1 MIMKNLIK
9 ITMGLLVAAM
19 AAGCSAFGEDCVAVC
34 GGGEVKIIDM
44 AKSEGDKLHEVWS
57 WRIDEQTEGL
67 PAEYAEYL
75 NPLDEC
81 KFVDGKRKL
90 LLTSSHSG
98 VVLIDLKTRKNLF
111 YARVPMAHSADLLP
125 NDRVAVA
132 LSTHE
137 KGNSLEIYD
146 IAQPEKVLW
155 RDSLFS
161 GHGTVWHAERESL
174 YALGYDVLREYKL
187 RDWQSDNP
195 SLEMVASWPIPV
207 RSGHDLVKVDEQR
220 MLVSGHEGVYWFDV
234 KSGEYAPFEPLAE
247 TVNVKS
253 VNYNARS
260 GRLIYTKAEES
271 WWTHHIYQ
279 ENPAKVIT
287 IDNMNIYKVRPAW

>member
-1 MIMKNLIK
+1 
-9 ITMGLLVAAM
+9 MGLLAAAVVAS
-19 AAGCSAFGEDCVAVC
+19 CSPYGENHVAVC
-34 GGGEVKIIDM
+34 GGKEVKIIDM
-44 AKSEGDKLHEVWS
+44 EKSQGTALHEVWS
-57 WRIDEQTEGL
+57 WHIDSPTEGL

-81 KFVDGKRKL
+81 KFVDGNRKL

-98 VVLIDLKTRKNLF
+98 VVLLDLKSKKNLF

-132 LSTHE
+132 LSTH
-137 KGNSLEIYD
+137 KQGNSLEIYD
-146 IAQPEKVLW
+146 ISQPEKVLW
-155 RDSLFS
+155 RDSLYS
-161 GHGTVWHAERESL
+161 GHGAVWHAERESL

-187 RDWQSDNP
+187 KDWHSDTP
-195 SLEMVASWPIPV
+195 SLELKQSWPIPV
-207 RSGHDLVKVDEQR
+207 KSGHDLVKVDAER

-234 KSGEYAPFEPLAE
+234 ESGEYLPFEPLAE

-260 GRLIYTKAEES
+260 GRLVYTKAEES

-279 ENPAKVIT
+279 ENPTKVIT
-287 IDNMNIYKVRPAW
+287 IDSMNIYKVRPVW

>member
-1 MIMKNLIK
+1 MKKVIY
-9 ITMGLLVAAM
+9 IVMGLLVAAM
-19 AAGCSAFGEDCVAVC
+19 ATGCSVINDDCVAVC
-34 GGGEVKIIDM
+34 GGKEVKIIDM
-44 AKSEGDKLHEVWS
+44 AKSEGNKLHEVWS
-57 WRIDEQTEGL
+57 WRIDEPTEGL
-67 PAEYAEYL
+67 PAEYADYL

-81 KFVDGKRKL
+81 KLVDGNSKV

-125 NDRVAVA
+125 RDRVAVA
-132 LSTHE
+132 LSTHKE
-137 KGNSLEIYD
+137 GNSLEIYD

-155 RDSLFS
+155 RDSLYS
-161 GHGTVWHAERESL
+161 GHGAVWHAERESL

-187 RDWQSDNP
+187 KNWQSDSP

-207 RSGHDLVKVDEQR
+207 KSGHDLVKIDQKR

-234 KSGEYAPFEPLAE
+234 ESGEYTPFEPLKSTE
-247 TVNVKS
+247 NVKS
-253 VNYNARS
+253 VNYNAKS
-260 GRLIYTKAEES
+260 GRLVYTKAEES

-279 ENPAKVIT
+279 ENPQKVIT
-287 IDNMNIYKVRPAW
+287 IDNMNIYKVRTAQ

>member
-1 MIMKNLIK
+1 MENLIK
-9 ITMGLLVAAM
+9 ITMGLL
-19 AAGCSAFGEDCVAVC
+19 AAGVVASCSPYGENHVAVC
-34 GGGEVKIIDM
+34 GGKEVKIIDM
-44 AKSEGDKLHEVWS
+44 EKSQGATLHEVWS
-57 WRIDEQTEGL
+57 WRIDDPTEGL

-81 KFVDGKRKL
+81 KFVDGNRKL

-98 VVLIDLKTRKNLF
+98 VVLLDLKTKKNLF

-125 NDRVAVA
+125 NGRVAVA
-132 LSTHE
+132 LSTH
-137 KGNSLEIYD
+137 KLGNSLEIYN
-146 IAQPEKVLW
+146 ISEPEKVLW
-155 RDSLFS
+155 RDSLYS
-161 GHGTVWHAERESL
+161 GHGAVWHAERESL

-187 RDWQSDNP
+187 KDWQSEKP
-195 SLEMVASWPIPV
+195 SLELKQSWPIPV
-207 RSGHDLVKVDEQR
+207 KSGHDLVKVDAKR

-234 KSGEYAPFEPLAE
+234 ESGEYSPFELLAE

-279 ENPAKVIT
+279 ENPTKVIT
-287 IDNMNIYKVRPAW
+287 IDSMNIYKVRPAW

>member
-1 MIMKNLIK
+1 MDMKNLIK
-9 ITMGLLVAAM
+9 ITMGLLATVVVAS
-19 AAGCSAFGEDCVAVC
+19 CSPYGENHVAVC
-34 GGGEVKIIDM
+34 GGQEVKIIDM
-44 AKSEGDKLHEVWS
+44 SQSDGENLHEVWS
-57 WRIDEQTEGL
+57 WRIDEPTEGL

-81 KFVDGKRKL
+81 KFVDGNSKL
-90 LLTSSHSG
+90 LLTSSTSA
-98 VVLIDLKTRKNLF
+98 VVLIDLKTKKNLF

-125 NDRVAVA
+125 RDRVAVA
-132 LSTHE
+132 LSTHS

-155 RDSLFS
+155 RDSLYS
-161 GHGTVWHAERESL
+161 GHGALWHAERESL

-187 RDWQSDNP
+187 KDWESDTP
-195 SLEMVASWPIPV
+195 SLEMVASWSIPV
-207 RSGHDLVKVDEQR
+207 KSGHDLAKVDAER

-234 KSGEYAPFEPLAE
+234 NSGEYTPFEPLQS

-253 VNYNARS
+253 VNYNAKS
-260 GRLIYTKAEES
+260 GKLVYTKAEES

-279 ENPAKVIT
+279 ENPTKVIT
-287 IDNMNIYKVRPAW
+287 IEDMNIYKVRPAW

>member
-1 MIMKNLIK
+1 
-9 ITMGLLVAAM
+9 MGLLVAAM

-155 RDSLFS
+155 RDSLYS

-187 RDWQSDNP
+187 RDWQSDSP

-234 KSGEYAPFEPLAE
+234 ESGEYVPFEPLAE

>member
-1 MIMKNLIK
+1 MKNLIK
-9 ITMGLLVAAM
+9 ITMGLL
-19 AAGCSAFGEDCVAVC
+19 AAGVVASCSPYGENHVAVC
-34 GGGEVKIIDM
+34 GGKEVKIIDM
-44 AKSEGDKLHEVWS
+44 EKSQGATLHEVWS
-57 WRIDEQTEGL
+57 WRIDDPTEGL

-81 KFVDGKRKL
+81 KFVDGNRKL

-98 VVLIDLKTRKNLF
+98 VVLLDLKTKKNLF

-125 NDRVAVA
+125 NGRVAVA
-132 LSTHE
+132 LSTH
-137 KGNSLEIYD
+137 KLGNSLEIYN
-146 IAQPEKVLW
+146 ISEPEKVLW
-155 RDSLFS
+155 RDSLYS
-161 GHGTVWHAERESL
+161 GHGAVWHAERESL

-187 RDWQSDNP
+187 KDWQSDTP
-195 SLEMVASWPIPV
+195 SLELKQSWSIPV
-207 RSGHDLVKVDEQR
+207 KSGHDLVKVDAKR

-234 KSGEYAPFEPLAE
+234 ESGEYSPFEPLAE

-279 ENPAKVIT
+279 ENPTKVIT
-287 IDNMNIYKVRPAW
+287 IDSMNIYKVRPAW

>member
-9 ITMGLLVAAM
+9 ITMGLLVAVM

>member
-1 MIMKNLIK
+1 
-9 ITMGLLVAAM
+9 MGLLAAVVVAS
-19 AAGCSAFGEDCVAVC
+19 CSPYGENHVAVC
-34 GGGEVKIIDM
+34 GGQEVKIIDM
-44 AKSEGDKLHEVWS
+44 SQSDGENLHEVWS
-57 WRIDEQTEGL
+57 WRIDEPTEGL

-81 KFVDGKRKL
+81 KFVDGNSKL
-90 LLTSSHSG
+90 LLTSSTSA
-98 VVLIDLKTRKNLF
+98 VVLIDLKTKKNLF

-125 NDRVAVA
+125 RDRVAVA
-132 LSTHE
+132 LSTHS

-155 RDSLFS
+155 RDSLYS
-161 GHGTVWHAERESL
+161 GHGAVWHAERESL

-187 RDWQSDNP
+187 KDWESDTP
-195 SLEMVASWPIPV
+195 SLELVASWSIPV
-207 RSGHDLVKVDEQR
+207 KSGHDLMKVDAER

-234 KSGEYAPFEPLAE
+234 NSGEYTPFEPLKS

-253 VNYNARS
+253 VNYNAKS
-260 GRLIYTKAEES
+260 GKLVYTKAEES

-279 ENPAKVIT
+279 ENPTKVIT
-287 IDNMNIYKVRPAW
+287 IEDMNIYKVRPAW

>member
-1 MIMKNLIK
+1 MKNLIK
-9 ITMGLLVAAM
+9 ITMELLVAVV
-19 AAGCSAFGEDCVAVC
+19 AASCSPYGENHVAVC
-34 GGGEVKIIDM
+34 GGQEVKIIDM
-44 AKSEGDKLHEVWS
+44 SQSDGENLHEVWS
-57 WRIDEQTEGL
+57 WRIDEPTEGL

-81 KFVDGKRKL
+81 KFVDGNSKL
-90 LLTSSHSG
+90 LLTSSTSA
-98 VVLIDLKTRKNLF
+98 VVLIDLKTKKNLF

-125 NDRVAVA
+125 RDRVAVA
-132 LSTHE
+132 LSTHS

-155 RDSLFS
+155 RDSLYS
-161 GHGTVWHAERESL
+161 GHGAVWHAERKSL

-187 RDWQSDNP
+187 KDWESDTP
-195 SLEMVASWPIPV
+195 SLELVASWSIPV
-207 RSGHDLVKVDEQR
+207 KSGHDLMKVDAVR

-234 KSGEYAPFEPLAE
+234 NSGEYTPFEPLKS

-253 VNYNARS
+253 VNYNAKS
-260 GRLIYTKAEES
+260 GKLVYTKAEES

-279 ENPAKVIT
+279 ENPTKVIT
-287 IDNMNIYKVRPAW
+287 IEDMNIYKVRPAW